1 MVVLSDTLSFQYH
14 SPTNPASAVSL
25 LKCII
30 ANRLLYIEPYLLQLA
45 AAAAVVVVVVVVVV
59 DGGRSLLMVVP
70 MLGTRKIR
78 AVRVVAGVRDR
89 VSVYL

>member
-14 SPTNPASAVSL
+14 SPTNPASALSL

-30 ANRLLYIEPYLLQLA
+30 ANRLLYIEPYLLQL